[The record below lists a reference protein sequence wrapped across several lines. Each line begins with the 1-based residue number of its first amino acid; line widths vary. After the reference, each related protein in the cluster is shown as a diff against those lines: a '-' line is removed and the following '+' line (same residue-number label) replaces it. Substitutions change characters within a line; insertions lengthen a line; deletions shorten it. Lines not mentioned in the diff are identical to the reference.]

1 LSPEIIVEQGKAVVV
16 ETQWPQLKCKYCEC
30 LFCFEVDRKNH
41 LSVCPNNPVNRSRN
55 MWHKYKKGGPGQWA
69 YTSEDPQLKTA
80 LLQHGGRL
88 LMAGFNVSLDPNGVF
103 FDRRPA
109 GIE

>member
-1 LSPEIIVEQGKAVVV
+1 LSPEIIVEDGKAVVLIKT
-16 ETQWPQLKCKYCEC
+16 ELLKCNYCDC
-30 LFCFEVDRKNH
+30 LFITKVDQNLHKP
-41 LSVCPNNPVNRSRN
+41 VCPKSPANRSRN
-55 MWHKYKKGGPGQWA
+55 MWHKYKKGGSGEWA

-80 LLQHGGRL
+80 VLQHGGRL
-88 LMAGFNVSLDPNGVF
+88 LMAGFNVTVDVNGVF